1 MRPRVVPLSSEE
13 EVRAKAYVHYAG
25 WKEAYQGLIDQEYLD
40 ARTLELSEGFAL
52 RAYREGYKT
61 LLAKVGSHVVGF
73 ADYGPCRDG
82 DLSDA
87 GEVYAIYL
95 LGSHHR
101 QGIGTMLMDEALAC
115 LDQYPRVVV
124 WVLFMCYG
132 PQYIMSLHK
141 DAFQAFM
148 GGLTTY
154 SVNDINRFDKA
165 KKKKKKKHNNNR
177 NGEGHANGKNQH
189 EG

>member
-61 LLAKVGSHVVGF
+61 LLAKVGSRVVGF
-73 ADYGPCRDG
+73 ADYGPCRDE

-115 LDQYPRVVV
+115 LDQCPRVVV
-124 WVLFMCYG
+124 WVLANNGRAISFYR
-132 PQYIMSLHK
+132 SLGFEF
-141 DAFQAFM
+141 D
-148 GGLTTY
+148 GG
-154 SVNDINRFDKA
+154 
-165 KKKKKKKHNNNR
+165 KKELMLGAPATELR
-177 NGEGHANGKNQH
+177 MVLVR
-189 EG
+189 